1 MKKLLLLVALCCA
14 FGATMASAAVTTCL
28 GANIS
33 PVTPATTFTCFGL
46 TYSNFS
52 VSIQD
57 PGHTDAV
64 NIDSTNTG
72 KDVATGNID
81 IAFQFTG
88 ISSPSMADIQITYF
102 VSGPTI
108 GIDWNL
114 QNTASGGVITLGETV
129 CPAGSGGFTGA
140 TCTTGSPLALTAPG
154 SSSGLTVT
162 TSTSS
167 AIGFA
172 NFVAGSQGAVYIHK
186 DVSFSNG
193 FMSEFVNSND
203 VPEPV
208 TLLSLGGGLVA
219 LGVLRLRRKSS

>member
-33 PVTPATTFTCFGL
+33 NVVGQSFTCFGL
-46 TYSNFS
+46 TYSNFV
-52 VSIQD
+52 VSTQN
-57 PGHTDAV
+57 PSTGETV
-64 NIDSTNTG
+64 GIDSTNTG
-72 KDVATGNID
+72 KDAFGNID
-81 IAFQFTG
+81 VAFQFTG
-88 ISSPSMADIQITYF
+88 VIAPSNTDIQITYF
-102 VSGPTI
+102 VTGIPTI
-108 GIDWNL
+108 GVDWNL
-114 QNTASGGVITLGETV
+114 QNTQTGGAITLGETI
-129 CPAGSGGFTGA
+129 CPLSSGGFTGG
-140 TCTTGSPLALTAPG
+140 TCSSGLPLALTSPG
-154 SSSGLTVT
+154 NANGVTVT
-162 TSTSS
+162 TSTAP

-172 NFVAGSQGAVYIHK
+172 NFVAGSQTAMYIHK
-186 DVSFSNG
+186 DVSFSNA